1 MKSFNIAF
9 FASHGGSNMQ
19 ALIDAS
25 KSGRLKSTPALVI
38 SNNSNSIVLER
49 AVKEEIPN
57 FHISSNTHPDDNVRT
72 QYIIKLFELYKIN
85 LVVLAGYMKKLPDEV
100 INKVNGRVLNI
111 HPALLPKFGGE
122 GMYGMK
128 VHQAVLDAKETES
141 GVTVHLVDSEYDRG
155 RILLQRTVPVNIDDT
170 PETLAARV
178 LEIEHRIYPEVIEMI
193 ESGKIEFN

>member
-1 MKSFNIAF
+1 MKCYNIAF

-25 KSGRLKSTPALVI
+25 KSGRLKSKPALVI
-38 SNNSNSIVLER
+38 SNNSNSKALDR

-193 ESGKIEFN
+193 ESGKIELN